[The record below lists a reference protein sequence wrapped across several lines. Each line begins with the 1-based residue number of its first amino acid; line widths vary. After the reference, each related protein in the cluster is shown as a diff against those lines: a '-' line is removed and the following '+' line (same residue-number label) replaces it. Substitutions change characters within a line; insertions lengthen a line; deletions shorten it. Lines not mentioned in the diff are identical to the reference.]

1 MKSVSDSTLKLPP
14 RINGLTMSKSTK
26 FSYCSLSKSNEK
38 VVRGLNSMLS
48 ASKSRQNSFSDHKQ
62 PKFLY
67 EHKSTLV

>member
-1 MKSVSDSTLKLPP
+1 
-14 RINGLTMSKSTK
+14 MSKSTK

-38 VVRGLNSMLS
+38 VVRELNSMLS